1 MFDRNEANVKIENN
15 FEVPLAV
22 EEAWALLTDIQRI
35 APCMPGAELTEVID
49 ERSYKGKVAVRLGPV
64 ALSFSGSARFE
75 EIDDALHRARVK
87 ASGTDGKGRG
97 GAQADVT
104 FELRPQE
111 AATQVLISTDLSL
124 SGAVAQYGRGSGMI
138 ADLSS
143 HLVSQFADCLKQ
155 ELATVP
161 RGAPSDEPAT
171 APSTPPQAAA
181 PISGLRLGLRMVWM
195 AIQRGVRRLVAHS

>member
-1 MFDRNEANVKIENN
+1 MKIEND

-22 EEAWALLTDIQRI
+22 EEAWTLLTDIQRI
-35 APCMPGAELTEVID
+35 APCMPGAELTEIVD

-64 ALSFSGSARFE
+64 ALSFSGKARFE
-75 EIDDALHRARVK
+75 EIDDARHWARVR
-87 ASGTDGKGRG
+87 ASGTDSKGRG

-111 AATQVLISTDLSL
+111 TATQVLISTDLSL

-155 ELATVP
+155 ELATVS
-161 RGAPSDEPAT
+161 RAATSDESVT
-171 APSTPPQAAA
+171 APPTPPQAAA

-195 AIQRGVRRLVAHS
+195 AIQRGVRRLFAHG

>member
-1 MFDRNEANVKIENN
+1 MKIEND

-22 EEAWALLTDIQRI
+22 EEAWTLLTDIQRI
-35 APCMPGAELTEVID
+35 APCMPGAELTEIID

-64 ALSFSGSARFE
+64 ALSFNGNARFE
-75 EIDDALHRARVK
+75 EIDDASHRARVR
-87 ASGTDGKGRG
+87 ASGTDSKGRG

-111 AATQVLISTDLSL
+111 TATQVLISTDLSL

-155 ELATVP
+155 ELATVS
-161 RGAPSDEPAT
+161 RAATSDESLA
-171 APSTPPQAAA
+171 APPTPPQTAA
-181 PISGLRLGLRMVWM
+181 PISGLRLGLRMIWM
-195 AIQRGVRRLVAHS
+195 AILRGVRRLFAHG